1 MDTNPTNVKCCSKC
15 GNIKEN
21 DKFIKDRNICKECN
35 NNKRRI
41 KYETDEEH
49 RIKLIEQATNF
60 KQKKIVERN
69 EIKEKIQEEI
79 GIENKNCIYCNLIQ
93 PKKRFRTNRLKCR
106 NCERDDPRYKLIRK
120 TRSRIWSAL
129 TTQKEKHTVEYL
141 GCSNI
146 EYIQWITNNEF
157 NYTIEN
163 HGKEWHIDHVIPLC
177 LFDIN
182 NVQQQLLAF
191 NWRNTMPLAVKENLS
206 KNKKIIPLQIA
217 QHLTKLLEYHE
228 KNNIKMPKEYID
240 LFAKHLVA
248 GSS

>member
-1 MDTNPTNVKCCSKC
+1 MDTKPTNVKCCSKC

-21 DKFIKDRNICKECN
+21 DKFITKNICKECD
-35 NNKRRI
+35 NKRRRI

-49 RIKLIEQATNF
+49 RKKLIEQASNF
-60 KQKKIVERN
+60 KRKKIVERN

-93 PKKRFRTNRLKCR
+93 PKKRFRRNRLKCR
-106 NCERDDPRYKLIRK
+106 NCERDDPRSKLIRAI
-120 TRSRIWSAL
+120 RARIWVSL
-129 TTQKEKHTVEYL
+129 TKEKHTVEYL

-146 EYIQWITNNEF
+146 EYITWITNNDF

-163 HGKEWHIDHVIPLC
+163 HGNEWHIDHVIPLSKFN
-177 LFDIN
+177 LEDE
-182 NVQQQLLAF
+182 QQQLLAF

-206 KNKKIIPLQIA
+206 KNNKIIPSQIA